1 MIRPPFHPTPQQR
14 AVGRN
19 LGFDLF
25 AAVGI
30 GVTTAVVTALLPT
43 IARRGGL
50 EPIGIAALVAAPFV
64 GNLLGAFAGRF
75 GPRTT
80 GQLALLRGVG
90 AVALLTL
97 LLVPTPPV
105 MILASLVFW
114 ISLSFGSP
122 FHLRLWTVMYPA
134 RLVGRM
140 VGIIGMGRAAA
151 SGLAAFGGGV
161 LADRLGGPNAVAA
174 AGVVGLLAAVGYVG
188 LRARTAERPP
198 TFSARES
205 IAVLRG
211 LPVLGRI
218 TLAQAF
224 YGGGL
229 IAASPLFALVH
240 VDRLDLTL
248 SDVGII
254 GVLAAMSTTASFLVW
269 GSVADRFGSL
279 VVIRLGSVAGLVS
292 LLLYAVAPN
301 VAFLW
306 GAALFTGIATA
317 AIDLGFA
324 SAMSEFAP
332 LAARAPASAGLN
344 AVTGAR
350 GIFAAFLMSA
360 LLQVG
365 LVNVTTGLLL
375 CAATTALGV
384 VMYTRLRP
392 DPVVQIE
399 TALEQVAVPAGALV
413 ASEAV

>member
-19 LGFDLF
+19 LSFDLV
-25 AAVGI
+25 AAIGI
-30 GVTTAVVTALLPT
+30 GVTTAMVTALLPT

-80 GQLALLRGVG
+80 GQLALLRAVG
-90 AVALLTL
+90 AAALLTL
-97 LLVPTPPV
+97 LLLPTPPV
-105 MILASLVFW
+105 MIVASLVFW

-122 FHLRLWTVMYPA
+122 YHLRLWTVMYPA
-134 RLVGRM
+134 RLVGRI
-140 VGIIGMGRAAA
+140 VGVIGMGRAAA

-161 LADRLGGPNAVAA
+161 LADRLGGPNAVAI

-188 LRARTAERPP
+188 LRTRVAERPP
-198 TFSARES
+198 TYSARES
-205 IAVLRG
+205 ITVLRG

-218 TLAQAF
+218 TVAQAF

-240 VDRLDLTL
+240 VDRLDLAL
-248 SDVGII
+248 ADVGVI

-269 GSVADRFGSL
+269 GSVSDRFGSL
-279 VVIRLGSVAGLVS
+279 MVIRLGSVAGLVS
-292 LLLYAVAPN
+292 LLAYAVAPN

-306 GAALFTGIATA
+306 VAAIFTGIATA
-317 AIDLGFA
+317 SIDLGFA

-332 LAARAPASAGLN
+332 LSARAPASAALN

-350 GIFAAFLMSA
+350 GIFAAFLMSV
-360 LLQVG
+360 LLQIG
-365 LVNVTTGLLL
+365 LVDVTTGLLL
-375 CAATTALGV
+375 CAVATAVGV
-384 VMYTRLRP
+384 VMYARLRAEP
-392 DPVVQIE
+392 IGEPGRAAE
-399 TALEQVAVPAGALV
+399 PAATSVGQLV
-413 ASEAV
+413 APEPI